1 MTEQQYGHFDR
12 MIIPY
17 QELLGNYDWFWGT
30 GWLAA
35 IIPYQELLGNYDI
48 PHPPHKPDVIIPY
61 QELLVNH
68 SPNKIPLAPKFLPRR
83 P

>member
-35 IIPYQELLGNYDI
+35 IIPYQELLGNYDRGDAGHD
-48 PHPPHKPDVIIPY
+48 PRPIIPY
-61 QELLVNH
+61 QELLGNYDSSCFC
-68 SPNKIPLAPKFLPRR
+68 SPS
-83 P
+83 